1 MRAYEDAQGLRV
13 APGLAGAVAHRGD
26 VRADPG
32 EVVLAAGDPALRE
45 PSGAAQRLRG
55 RAAEQDRRVGP
66 LHGRRADVRA
76 RHRVELA
83 RELHRVLGPQ
93 RLQAAQVLL
102 HPRAPPLEGDA
113 RGGVLLRQPTA
124 AKPDGEPAAGQHV
137 Q

>member
-1 MRAYEDAQGLRV
+1 M
-13 APGLAGAVAHRGD
+13 
-26 VRADPG
+26 
-32 EVVLAAGDPALRE
+32 AAGDPALGE
-45 PSGAAQRLRG
+45 PTGAAQRLRG
-55 RAAEQDRRVGP
+55 GAAEQDRRVGP

-83 RELHRVLGPQ
+83 GELDRVLGPQ
-93 RLQAAQVLL
+93 RLQAAQVLV

-124 AKPDGEPAAGQHV
+124 AEPDGEPAAGQHV